1 MELTN
6 TNVLIATVSLAV
18 GVVLALLVL
27 FPLLK
32 KKGVKT
38 DQILGAV
45 LTGVK
50 GVDGLTDALKAIF
63 PQNAAISIIDK
74 IIDYAKIGVQKAE
87 QLYYIN
93 EITGD
98 QRKQEALKF
107 VYEALEIA
115 GIEVTPEVKA
125 VVDGCIEAAVLALGH
140 SMEFIS
146 VEAGSEYNGE

>member
-6 TNVLIATVSLAV
+6 TNVLIIAVSLAV

-38 DQILGAV
+38 DQILGAL

-50 GVDGLTDALKAIF
+50 GVDGLTEALKAIF

-74 IIDYAKIGVQKAE
+74 IIDYTKIGVEKAE
-87 QLYYIN
+87 QLYKIN

-98 QRKQEALKF
+98 DRKPEAIKF
-107 VYEALEIA
+107 VYESLELA
-115 GIEVTPEVKA
+115 GIELTDQVKA
-125 VVDGCIEAAVLALGH
+125 IVDGCIEAAVLGLGH
-140 SMEFIS
+140 SAELIS
-146 VEAGSEYNGE
+146 TETASEYNGE